1 MIGGRRIVPAFMLCG
16 AQTVAIDFAD
26 AEILDIV
33 DRQMIRV
40 VTEEGAEEV
49 GTEVCFKGDHE

>member
-1 MIGGRRIVPAFMLCG
+1 MNS
-16 AQTVAIDFAD
+16 AD

-40 VTEEGAEEV
+40 VTEEGAEEF
-49 GTEVCFKGDHE
+49 GTEVSFKGDHE